1 MIEIFASLLQ
11 FVIFIIFFFFF
22 HKFFNKNLFYL
33 NSNTVFQ
40 TFSINIIIFLNILL
54 FFSFLNI
61 NSNIVYYFILI
72 LSFFNLKNFNFFKK
86 ELTILYFFFLINIIF
101 FINII
106 HNPILGWDGQVVWY
120 PKVYN
125 FFSGGNFFTLADS
138 HYPEYPHLGSFL
150 WFFFWKNSFLQ
161 LEYFGRFIYVFIYS
175 VSIFLYFGIKG
186 KNYKNILILFFMI
199 FLTYDK
205 DLFTGYQEV
214 LIFSLINIF
223 MYFYI
228 ALKKKNFFFL
238 ILSILICNSVI
249 WIKSEGI
256 FFIIPIIF
264 LFIVSLSI
272 DKIYKKIF
280 LFFIILILIIRV
292 CLSVEMMGDFRWQ
305 GEGYSANS
313 LLIQLLKY
321 DLYLNK
327 ASLIL
332 KHFIISFF
340 KYPIWLLTF
349 ILLFVRY
356 LNLKEISYKNFIVVV
371 VYLLFFNFAVFFTS
385 SANLEWHLAVALD
398 RLNYIASAY
407 LFFFVYIK
415 LTEIKYGNYDI

>member
-1 MIEIFASLLQ
+1 
-11 FVIFIIFFFFF
+11 
-22 HKFFNKNLFYL
+22 
-33 NSNTVFQ
+33 
-40 TFSINIIIFLNILL
+40 
-54 FFSFLNI
+54 
-61 NSNIVYYFILI
+61 
-72 LSFFNLKNFNFFKK
+72 
-86 ELTILYFFFLINIIF
+86 
-101 FINII
+101 
-106 HNPILGWDGQVVWY
+106 
-120 PKVYN
+120 
-125 FFSGGNFFTLADS
+125 
-138 HYPEYPHLGSFL
+138 
-150 WFFFWKNSFLQ
+150 
-161 LEYFGRFIYVFIYS
+161 
-175 VSIFLYFGIKG
+175 
-186 KNYKNILILFFMI
+186 MI

-292 CLSVEMMGDFRWQ
+292 YLSVEMIGDFRWQ